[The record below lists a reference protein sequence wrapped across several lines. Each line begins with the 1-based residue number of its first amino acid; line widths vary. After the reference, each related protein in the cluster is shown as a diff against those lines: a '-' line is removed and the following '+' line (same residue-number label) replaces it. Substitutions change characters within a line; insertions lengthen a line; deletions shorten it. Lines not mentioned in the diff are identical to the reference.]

1 MKSNSLSRRNF
12 LATSALAFP
21 YVATRSWALSP
32 NSTVRHVTFG
42 ANGMAFSDVNS
53 ISGVKNVEVV
63 ACAEI
68 DPARQDRFARKFPKG
83 IRYTDWRELLD
94 KEAKNFD
101 TANVSTPDHM
111 HAPIAMAAMQLG
123 KHVYVQKPLTH
134 DVFESRKLRE
144 FAAANKLTT
153 QMGIQV
159 HSSQV
164 YREAVE
170 LVHQGA
176 IGKVTEAHTWSSKK
190 WGDTA
195 KRPDRKDKVP
205 AGLDWDAWC
214 GVAPKNDYIGGYY
227 HPGNWRKRLDYGT
240 GTFGDMGCHIYD
252 PMYGAVGLTAPLSVR
267 SEGPAPVEGSHSW
280 NVNAKIHYVY
290 PGTKYTANETV
301 DVTWYD
307 GDQRPPAN
315 VQERIGRNLPGQGS
329 VLFGTKGHM
338 IIPHVGKAIL
348 LPEDKYKEYK
358 RPEIGGVNHWE
369 SFINAARG
377 EGKTSANFDYSG
389 PLTEAILLGGIATRF
404 PKQQLNWDEKKLAF
418 SNSEAAT
425 AFVKREYRKGWEVK
439 GL

>member
-1 MKSNSLSRRNF
+1 
-12 LATSALAFP
+12 
-21 YVATRSWALSP
+21 
-32 NSTVRHVTFG
+32 
-42 ANGMAFSDVNS
+42 MAFSDVNS

-68 DPARQDRFARKFPKG
+68 DPTRQDRFARKFPKG
-83 IRYTDWRELLD
+83 KRYTDWRELLD

-159 HSSQV
+159 HSSQA

-176 IGKVTEAHTWSSKK
+176 IGKVTEVHTWSSKK

-195 KRPDRKDKVP
+195 QRPDRKDKLP

-214 GVAPKNDYIGGYY
+214 GVAPKNDYIAGYY

-290 PGTKYTANETV
+290 PGTKYTAGETV

-307 GDQRPPAN
+307 GDQRPPAS
-315 VQERIGRNLPGQGS
+315 VQERIGRPLPSQGS

-348 LPEDKYKEYK
+348 LPEDQYKEYK
-358 RPEIGGVNHWE
+358 RPEIAGVNHWE

-377 EGKTSANFDYSG
+377 EGKTSANFD
-389 PLTEAILLGGIATRF
+389 
-404 PKQQLNWDEKKLAF
+404 
-418 SNSEAAT
+418 
-425 AFVKREYRKGWEVK
+425 
-439 GL
+439 

>member
-1 MKSNSLSRRNF
+1 
-12 LATSALAFP
+12 
-21 YVATRSWALSP
+21 
-32 NSTVRHVTFG
+32 
-42 ANGMAFSDVNS
+42 
-53 ISGVKNVEVV
+53 
-63 ACAEI
+63 
-68 DPARQDRFARKFPKG
+68 
-83 IRYTDWRELLD
+83 
-94 KEAKNFD
+94 
-101 TANVSTPDHM
+101 M

-144 FAAANKLTT
+144 FATANKLTT

-164 YREAVE
+164 YREAVA
-170 LVHQGA
+170 LVHEGA
-176 IGKVTEAHTWSSKK
+176 IGKVTEVHTWSSKK

-195 KRPDRKDKVP
+195 QRPDRKDKVP

-214 GVAPKNDYIGGYY
+214 GVAPKNNYIGGYY

-290 PGTKYTANETV
+290 PGTKYTAGETV

-315 VQERIGRNLPGQGS
+315 VQERIGRALPGQGS

>member
-1 MKSNSLSRRNF
+1 M
-12 LATSALAFP
+12 
-21 YVATRSWALSP
+21 
-32 NSTVRHVTFG
+32 
-42 ANGMAFSDVNS
+42 
-53 ISGVKNVEVV
+53 
-63 ACAEI
+63 
-68 DPARQDRFARKFPKG
+68 
-83 IRYTDWRELLD
+83 DWRELLD

-111 HAPIAMAAMQLG
+111 HGPIAMSAMQLG

-144 FAAANKLTT
+144 FASANNLAT

-176 IGKVTEAHTWSSKK
+176 IGKVTEVHTWSSKK
-190 WGDTA
+190 WGDTNP
-195 KRPDRKDKVP
+195 RPNKKDKVP
-205 AGLDWDAWC
+205 AGMNWDAWC
-214 GVAPKNDYIGGYY
+214 GVAPKNDFINGYY
-227 HPGNWRKRLDYGT
+227 HPGNWRRRLAYGT

-267 SEGPAPVEGSHSW
+267 SEGPAPVTNSHSW
-280 NVNAKIHYVY
+280 NINAKIHYIF
-290 PGTKYTANETV
+290 PGTKYTEGKTIN
-301 DVTWYD
+301 VTWYD
-307 GDQRPPAN
+307 GDQRPDAN
-315 VQERIGRNLPGQGS
+315 VQKRIGRGLPGQGS

-348 LPEDKYKEYK
+348 LPEDKYKDYK

-369 SFINAARG
+369 SFINASRG

-389 PLTEAILLGGIATRF
+389 PMTEAILLGGIATRF
-404 PKQQLNWDEKKLAF
+404 PKKTLKWNADKLAF
-418 SNSEAAT
+418 SNSEDAT
-425 AFVKREYRKGWEVK
+425 GYVRKEYRKGWHVK

>member
-1 MKSNSLSRRNF
+1 MKSTSLSRRNF

-32 NSTVRHVTFG
+32 NSTIRHVTFG

-68 DPARQDRFARKFPKG
+68 DPTRQDRFARKFPKG
-83 IRYTDWRELLD
+83 KRYTDWRELLD

-159 HSSQV
+159 HSSQA
-164 YREAVE
+164 YREVVE

-176 IGKVTEAHTWSSKK
+176 IGKITEVHTWSSKK

-195 KRPDRKDKVP
+195 QRPDRKDKLP

-214 GVAPKNDYIGGYY
+214 GVAPKNDYIAGYY

-290 PGTKYTANETV
+290 PGTKYTC
-301 DVTWYD
+301 
-307 GDQRPPAN
+307 
-315 VQERIGRNLPGQGS
+315 
-329 VLFGTKGHM
+329 
-338 IIPHVGKAIL
+338 L
-348 LPEDKYKEYK
+348 LYTSPSPRDK
-358 RPEIGGVNHWE
+358 RQSRMP
-369 SFINAARG
+369 S
-377 EGKTSANFDYSG
+377 SA
-389 PLTEAILLGGIATRF
+389 
-404 PKQQLNWDEKKLAF
+404 
-418 SNSEAAT
+418 
-425 AFVKREYRKGWEVK
+425 
-439 GL
+439 